1 MNPVFARGG
10 DPFRHTYDRRML
22 DGRTLAPIRLGNDAA
37 ASTATQSAETQGE
50 GPPLHTAEEIMP
62 ITTEDTLR
70 WLHQVAVVLHENRE
84 FLTQLDSPIGDA
96 DHGINMDRG
105 FQAVIAK
112 LPTVADM
119 DIGSILKT
127 VGTTLVST
135 VGGASGPLY
144 GTAFLRAGLANS
156 GKHELYEADVVGMLE
171 AALEGIKARGKAQP
185 GEKTMVD
192 AFTPA
197 LEAAKE
203 AEAQNLGLSQL
214 LRRASDAAEKGM
226 KATIPLLATKG
237 RASYLG
243 GRSIGHQDPG
253 ATSSWLI
260 LKTLADTCG

>member
-1 MNPVFARGG
+1 MLRVNTGFA
-10 DPFRHTYDRRML
+10 PTH
-22 DGRTLAPIRLGNDAA
+22 NV
-37 ASTATQSAETQGE
+37 
-50 GPPLHTAEEIMP
+50 EEIMP

-70 WLHQVAVVLHENRE
+70 WLKQLAQVLHENRDY
-84 FLTQLDSPIGDA
+84 LTQLDSPIGDA

-105 FQAVIAK
+105 FKAVTEK
-112 LPTVADM
+112 LPAMASM

-144 GTAFLRAGLANS
+144 GTAFLRAGMATS
-156 GKHELYEADVVGMLE
+156 GKLELYEADFVSMLE

-192 AFTPA
+192 ALTPA
-197 LEAAKE
+197 LAAAKE
-203 AEAQNLGLSQL
+203 AEAQNLGLSQM
-214 LRRASDAAEKGM
+214 LRRASDAAEAGM

-243 GRSIGHQDPG
+243 ERSIGHQDPG
-253 ATSSWLI
+253 ATSSWLM

>member
-1 MNPVFARGG
+1 
-10 DPFRHTYDRRML
+10 
-22 DGRTLAPIRLGNDAA
+22 
-37 ASTATQSAETQGE
+37 
-50 GPPLHTAEEIMP
+50 MP

-70 WLHQVAVVLHENRE
+70 WLKQLAQILHENRDY
-84 FLTQLDSPIGDA
+84 LTQLDSPIGDA

-105 FQAVIAK
+105 FKAVTEK
-112 LPTVADM
+112 LSVMASM

-144 GTAFLRAGLANS
+144 GTAFLRAGMATS
-156 GKHELYEADVVGMLE
+156 GKNELYESDFVGMLE

-192 AFTPA
+192 TLTPA
-197 LEAAKE
+197 LAAAKE
-203 AEAQNLGLSQL
+203 AETQNLGLSQM
-214 LRRASDAAEKGM
+214 LRRASDAAEVGM

-243 GRSIGHQDPG
+243 ERSIGHQDPG
-253 ATSSWLI
+253 ATSSWLM

>member
-1 MNPVFARGG
+1 MLRVNTGFA
-10 DPFRHTYDRRML
+10 PTH
-22 DGRTLAPIRLGNDAA
+22 NV
-37 ASTATQSAETQGE
+37 
-50 GPPLHTAEEIMP
+50 EEIMP

-70 WLHQVAVVLHENRE
+70 WLKQLAQALHENRDY
-84 FLTQLDSPIGDA
+84 LTQLDSPIGDA

-105 FQAVIAK
+105 FKAVTEK
-112 LPTVADM
+112 LPAMASM

-144 GTAFLRAGLANS
+144 GTAFLRAGMATS
-156 GKHELYEADVVGMLE
+156 GKLELYEADFAGMLE
-171 AALEGIKARGKAQP
+171 AALEGVKARGKAQP

-192 AFTPA
+192 ALTPA
-197 LEAAKE
+197 LAAAKE
-203 AEAQNLGLSQL
+203 AEAQNLGLSQM
-214 LRRASDAAEKGM
+214 LRRASDAAEAGM

-243 GRSIGHQDPG
+243 ERSIGHQDPG
-253 ATSSWLI
+253 ATSSWLM

>member
-1 MNPVFARGG
+1 
-10 DPFRHTYDRRML
+10 
-22 DGRTLAPIRLGNDAA
+22 
-37 ASTATQSAETQGE
+37 
-50 GPPLHTAEEIMP
+50 MP

-70 WLHQVAVVLHENRE
+70 WLKQLAQVLHENRDY
-84 FLTQLDSPIGDA
+84 LTQLDSPIGDA

-105 FQAVIAK
+105 FKAVTEK
-112 LPTVADM
+112 LPAMASM

-144 GTAFLRAGLANS
+144 GTAFLRAGMATS
-156 GKHELYEADVVGMLE
+156 GKLELYEADFVGMLE

-192 AFTPA
+192 ALTPA
-197 LEAAKE
+197 LAAAKE
-203 AEAQNLGLSQL
+203 AEAQNLGLSQM
-214 LRRASDAAEKGM
+214 LRRASDAAEAGM

-243 GRSIGHQDPG
+243 ERSIGHQDPG
-253 ATSSWLI
+253 ATSSWLM
-260 LKTLADTCG
+260 LKTLADTSG

>member
-1 MNPVFARGG
+1 
-10 DPFRHTYDRRML
+10 
-22 DGRTLAPIRLGNDAA
+22 
-37 ASTATQSAETQGE
+37 
-50 GPPLHTAEEIMP
+50 MP

-70 WLHQVAVVLHENRE
+70 WLHQLAIVLHENRE

-105 FQAVIAK
+105 FQAVTDK
-112 LPTVADM
+112 LPTVEGM

-156 GKHELYEADVVGMLE
+156 GKYELYEADVVDMLE

-192 AFTPA
+192 ALTPA
-197 LEAAKE
+197 LAAAKE
-203 AEAQNLGLSQL
+203 AQAEGLDLPQIM
-214 LRRASDAAEKGM
+214 RRASDAAEVGM
-226 KATIPLLATKG
+226 KSTIPLLATKG

-243 GRSIGHQDPG
+243 ERSIGHQDPG
-253 ATSSWLI
+253 ATSVFYIAQVLLETI
-260 LKTLADTCG
+260 EGIK